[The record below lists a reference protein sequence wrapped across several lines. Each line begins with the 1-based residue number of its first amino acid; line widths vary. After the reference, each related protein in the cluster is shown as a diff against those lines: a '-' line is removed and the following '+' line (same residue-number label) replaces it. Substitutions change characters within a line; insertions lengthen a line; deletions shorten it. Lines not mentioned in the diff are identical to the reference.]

1 MRARAGETDGDA
13 CAHKG
18 RCFPVRYCPAQPQ
31 RKVIGSIDEPFRDG
45 ARDVAQTI
53 ARATQYAISCKL
65 RMTVEMCFAD
75 LKRILG
81 PGRLR

>member
-13 CAHKG
+13 GAHKG
-18 RCFPVRYCPAQPQ
+18 RCCPVRYCPAQPQ
-31 RKVIGSIDEPFRDG
+31 RKVTGSIDEPFRDG

-65 RMTVEMCFAD
+65 RKTVEMRFAD